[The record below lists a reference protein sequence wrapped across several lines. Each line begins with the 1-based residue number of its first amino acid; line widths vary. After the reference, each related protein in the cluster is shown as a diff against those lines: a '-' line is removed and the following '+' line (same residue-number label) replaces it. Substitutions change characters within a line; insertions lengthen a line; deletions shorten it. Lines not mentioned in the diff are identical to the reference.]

1 MEIKTIIRIMANKIN
16 NIKCIFISNT
26 DAQEWYVPLIL
37 WDFTE
42 NLYPMCS
49 HNHKSVLSVPV

>member
-26 DAQEWYVPLIL
+26 DAQEW
-37 WDFTE
+37 
-42 NLYPMCS
+42 
-49 HNHKSVLSVPV
+49 